1 MVDANGNPIPC
12 QPIEFNHVRIIPPE
26 GYEIDKEN
34 STFEN
39 IIFKKKYVDCYES
52 ILKELF
58 SIHVSVYG
66 ENPGTIC
73 NFEEFIKNHKNKI
86 VLNKR
91 ENYKRLVA
99 LTKLINVAEYLN
111 QGEKGNAYLIYIDSS
126 NKIRFCLSPNTY
138 GQVCFCTELLARR
151 AVDILG
157 EETIKLEYC
166 KYSTCQH
173 KSLRNGR
180 YYLLKLLGH

>member
-1 MVDANGNPIPC
+1 MMVDKDGNPIHC

-39 IIFKKKYVDCYES
+39 IVFKKKCVDCYES

-58 SIHVSVYG
+58 HPQATVYG
-66 ENPGTIC
+66 ENPGKIY
-73 NFEEFIKNHKNKI
+73 NVEQFVKNHKDKI

-91 ENYKRLVA
+91 ENYQRLVA

-111 QGEKGNAYLIYIDSS
+111 QCKDGNAYLIYIDSS
-126 NKIRFCLSPNTY
+126 NKIRFCQSPNTY
-138 GQVCFCTELLARR
+138 GQVCFRTELLART

-157 EETIKLEYC
+157 EETIKLA
-166 KYSTCQH
+166 
-173 KSLRNGR
+173 
-180 YYLLKLLGH
+180 LGK

>member
-1 MVDANGNPIPC
+1 MMVGINCNTTPC
-12 QPIEFNHVRIIPPE
+12 QPIEFNHVRIISPD

-39 IIFKKKYVDCYES
+39 IVFKKKCADCYES

-58 SIHVSVYG
+58 YSQAPVYG
-66 ENPGTIC
+66 EISGKVYNVEQ
-73 NFEEFIKNHKNKI
+73 FVKNHADKI

-91 ENYKRLVA
+91 ENYKRIVA

-111 QGEKGNAYLIYIDSS
+111 NGKKINDYFIYIDASD
-126 NKIRFCLSPNTY
+126 KIRFSASSNTY
-138 GQVCFCTELLARR
+138 GQIRFNTEALART

-157 EETIKLEYC
+157 EKTIKLA
-166 KYSTCQH
+166 
-173 KSLRNGR
+173 
-180 YYLLKLLGH
+180 LGK

>member
-1 MVDANGNPIPC
+1 MMIDANGNPIPC
-12 QPIEFNHVRIIPPE
+12 QPIKFNHVRIIPPE

-39 IIFKKKYVDCYES
+39 IVFKKKCVDCYES

-58 SIHVSVYG
+58 SLQASVYG
-66 ENPGTIC
+66 ENPGTIYEI
-73 NFEEFIKNHKNKI
+73 EEFVKNHKDKI

-91 ENYKRLVA
+91 ENYQRIVA

-111 QGEKGNAYLIYIDSS
+111 QGKQGNAYLIYVDNS
-126 NKIRFCLSPNTY
+126 NKIRFCPSPNTY
-138 GQVCFCTELLARR
+138 GQVCFRTELLART

-157 EETIKLEYC
+157 EETIKLA
-166 KYSTCQH
+166 
-173 KSLRNGR
+173 
-180 YYLLKLLGH
+180 LGK

>member
-1 MVDANGNPIPC
+1 MMVDANGNPIPC

-39 IIFKKKYVDCYES
+39 IVFKKKCVDCYES

-58 SIHVSVYG
+58 SLQTPVYG
-66 ENPGTIC
+66 ENPGTISDV
-73 NFEEFIKNHKNKI
+73 EQFIKYNKDKI

-91 ENYKRLVA
+91 KNYQRLVA

-111 QGEKGNAYLIYIDSS
+111 QGRKDNMYSIYVDSED
-126 NKIRFCLSPNTY
+126 KIRFSTVINCY
-138 GQVCFCTELLARR
+138 GQVFFNTEGLARR
-151 AVDILG
+151 AVYILG
-157 EETIKLEYC
+157 EETIKLALS
-166 KYSTCQH
+166 K
-173 KSLRNGR
+173 
-180 YYLLKLLGH
+180 